1 MRRLAQASSRSL
13 SLPTCCKALAVVL
26 LALAGCDG
34 TASERKTGGAVQGNQ
49 AERPVAE
56 GTHLPDD
63 QELRQRVDRVLD
75 FTLRRHLNAK
85 VSNAWQV
92 VHGVLAFGPRL
103 QVLVDG
109 KPVSALEYL
118 LEGGQLAGW
127 TLVPGDSFPE
137 GQGLEAIL
145 EPGDKV
151 GQGHEDQWLGYL
163 SQIGLAPDRT
173 IMVRGQQFTTA
184 DMVRQAQWDVYD
196 GMEATW
202 TLMAF
207 STYLPLDARWQ
218 AKNGQEWTLER
229 LVAMEARQDL
239 RSSACGGTHRLYG
252 LCTAVNRYLES
263 KQPLQG
269 GWLEAENKIQ
279 EAVAA
284 AQRYQNPDGSF
295 SSNFFQGPG
304 QAADVGVQINTTG
317 HTLEF
322 LMLALKDAQ
331 LRESWITK
339 AVLFLC
345 SKLEAT
351 RKLDLECGGLYH
363 AAHGLVLY
371 RQRRFGPWVPEDGR
385 ATSSQEEPAAPTIDP
400 ALGARQDA
408 VRH

>member
-1 MRRLAQASSRSL
+1 MNR
-13 SLPTCCKALAVVL
+13 
-26 LALAGCDG
+26 LALASDWHPRLRTSIATLLLVLFVPVGCSGPGSEHDAAAVPKAANAE
-34 TASERKTGGAVQGNQ
+34 ASHQTQGDTQ
-49 AERPVAE
+49 
-56 GTHLPDD
+56 LPSDE
-63 QELRQRVDRVLD
+63 ELRERISRVLG
-75 FTLRRHLNAK
+75 FTLARHLNVK

-103 QVLVDG
+103 EVLVDG
-109 KPVSALEYL
+109 EPVPALDYL

-127 TLVPGDSFPE
+127 TLVPGEQFPE

-173 IMVRGQQFTTA
+173 IVVRGQRFTTA

-202 TLMAF
+202 TVMAF
-207 STYLPLDARWQ
+207 STYLPLDARWK
-218 AKNGQEWTLER
+218 AKNGDEWTLER

-239 RSSACGGTHRLYG
+239 RASACGGTHRLYG
-252 LCTAVNRYLES
+252 LCAAVNRFLQS
-263 KQPLQG
+263 GQPLEG
-269 GWLEAENKIQ
+269 GWLEAEKKIQ
-279 EAVAA
+279 ESVAA
-284 AQRYQNPDGSF
+284 AQRYQNADGSF
-295 SSNFFQGPG
+295 SSNYFHGPG

-322 LMLALKDAQ
+322 LMLALKDEE
-331 LRESWITK
+331 LRQPWITR

-345 SKLEAT
+345 GKLEAT

-371 RQRRFGPWVPEDGR
+371 HQRRFGPWEPEAKGTDSIQDE
-385 ATSSQEEPAAPTIDP
+385 AAAPQP
-400 ALGARQDA
+400 ALGARRDGP
-408 VRH
+408 RH

>member
-1 MRRLAQASSRSL
+1 MHRIMLAAHARACRS
-13 SLPTCCKALAVVL
+13 PLAIAAPL
-26 LALAGCDG
+26 LVMLTGCH
-34 TASERKTGGAVQGNQ
+34 GAVSELAPATATQSAANRQQTQ
-49 AERPVAE
+49 ADEQ
-56 GTHLPDD
+56 LPDD
-63 QELRQRVDRVLD
+63 EALRERIDRVLA
-75 FTLRRHLNAK
+75 FTLARHLNVK

-103 QVLVDG
+103 RVLVDG
-109 KPVSALEYL
+109 QAVPALDYL
-118 LEGGQLAGW
+118 LNGGHLAGW
-127 TLVPGDSFPE
+127 TLVPGDQFPD

-145 EPGDKV
+145 EPGDKI

-163 SQIGLAPDRT
+163 SQVGLPPDRT
-173 IMVRGQQFTTA
+173 LVVRGQQFTIA

-207 STYLPLDARWQ
+207 STYLPLDARWK
-218 AKNGQEWTLER
+218 AKNGEEWTLER

-252 LCTAVNRYLES
+252 LCTAVNRFLES
-263 KQPLQG
+263 GRPLEG
-269 GWLEAENKIQ
+269 GWLAAENKIQ
-279 EAVAA
+279 ESIAA

-295 SSNFFQGPG
+295 SSNYFQGPG

-322 LMLALKDAQ
+322 LMLALKDDQVRQA
-331 LRESWITK
+331 WITR
-339 AVLFLC
+339 AVVFLC
-345 SKLEAT
+345 GKLEAT

-371 RQRRFGPWVPEDGR
+371 RQRRFGPWNPDAAGTASGQDEAVAPAPE
-385 ATSSQEEPAAPTIDP
+385 P
-400 ALGARQDA
+400 ALGARRDEQ
-408 VRH
+408 RH